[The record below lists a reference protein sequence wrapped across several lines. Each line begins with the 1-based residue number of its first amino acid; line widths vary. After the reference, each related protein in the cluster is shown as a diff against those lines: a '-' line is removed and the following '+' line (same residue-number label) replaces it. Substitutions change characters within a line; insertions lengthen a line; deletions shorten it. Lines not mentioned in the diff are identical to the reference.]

1 MSDRNKLS
9 DERLG
14 AVNGGAGNANGT
26 LNRPYGVD
34 YQIIDPKKP
43 TAGPRA
49 SYSSMEEAMEE
60 LPKFPGCVIKEV
72 RV

>member
-9 DERLG
+9 DEKLA

-34 YQIIDPKKP
+34 YQIIDPKNP
-43 TAGPRA
+43 TAGLRA
-49 SYSSMEEAMEE
+49 SYSSMEEALEN
-60 LPKFPGCVIKEV
+60 LDKFPGCIIREV